1 MNEVITKLDN
11 YYHDL
16 LELLPRLA
24 MAILIFVIGILIA
37 NWISDRLKKR
47 IQSKA
52 RDKLLGGFLAK
63 SIKIVL
69 LVIIFMVVLNIAG
82 LSGISKAIFATAGA
96 SAVIIGFAFKDIA
109 QNFLAGIILAFNRP
123 FNIADTVQV
132 EDVFG
137 KVMEMEFRYTRIATF
152 DGKDVYIPNSDVLT
166 KPVYNYTQNGFFRT
180 DFVLGI
186 AYENDAT
193 EAKKL
198 IQQCLDQDM
207 ELVHDEEH
215 VNFVT
220 EDEVASST
228 VNLRVYIWV
237 ETKDFMRH
245 MLEVRGRIITK
256 TKTFLESNG
265 YNLPANITAL
275 KFYEASKPIKI
286 DINNSQLNATPAT
299 NNEEKTKD

>member
-1 MNEVITKLDN
+1 MNEIISKLDN
-11 YYHDL
+11 YYHEL
-16 LELLPRLA
+16 LKLLPRLVL
-24 MAILIFVIGILIA
+24 AILIFVIGILIA

-47 IQSKA
+47 IQTKA
-52 RDKLLGGFLAK
+52 RDQLLGGFLAK

-123 FNIADTVQV
+123 FNISDTVQV
-132 EDVFG
+132 ENVFG
-137 KVMEMEFRYTRIATF
+137 KVMEMEFRYTRIVTF

-180 DFVLGI
+180 DFILGI

-193 EAKKL
+193 KAKNL
-198 IQQCLDQDM
+198 IQHCLDQDQ
-207 ELVHDEEH
+207 ELVHDDQH
-215 VNFVT
+215 INFVA
-220 EDEVASST
+220 EDEVAPST
-228 VNLRVYIWV
+228 VNLRVYIWI

-245 MLEVRGRIITK
+245 MLQVRGRVITR
-256 TKTFLESNG
+256 TKTFLESQG
-265 YNLPANITAL
+265 YNLPATITEL
-275 KFYEASKPIKI
+275 KFYDASNPIKI
-286 DINNSQLNATPAT
+286 NNGNPSQ
-299 NNEEKTKD
+299 K